1 METVVRLEGVV
12 ENIVQRLLDQGY
24 YKTKAEVIR
33 AGILE
38 LGREY
43 SLIGLTSDQL
53 AVRKMA
59 KIDAEIDA
67 GKRKMKPLSEVV
79 KKYGLEKTI

>member
-12 ENIVQRLLDQGY
+12 EKVLERLITEGY
-24 YKTKAEVIR
+24 YKTKAEAIR

-43 SLIGLTSDQL
+43 ALIGGREAHLVSKRIEEMEEEVK
-53 AVRKMA
+53 AGRKKLVPIAEVA
-59 KIDAEIDA
+59 KKA
-67 GKRKMKPLSEVV
+67 GV
-79 KKYGLEKTI
+79 KI

>member
-1 METVVRLEGVV
+1 METVVRLEGAV
-12 ENIVQRLLDQGY
+12 ENIVQRLLAQGY

-43 SLIGLTSDQL
+43 RLIGFSSDQL

-67 GKRKMKPLSEVV
+67 GKRKLTPLSELM
-79 KKYGLEKTI
+79 KKYGVKE

>member
-12 ENIVQRLLDQGY
+12 ENVLERLIEEGY
-24 YKTKAEVIR
+24 YKTKAEAIR

-43 SLIGLTSDQL
+43 ALIGGREASLVSRRIEEMEEELKTGKKKL
-53 AVRKMA
+53 IPVEEVA
-59 KIDAEIDA
+59 KKS
-67 GKRKMKPLSEVV
+67 GV
-79 KKYGLEKTI
+79 KI